1 MIEKLAECS
10 KMELAKGIEN
20 VDTKEMGEVAE
31 MLKELCEAEY
41 YATITKA
48 MEESEYGEDYDMNG
62 PKEERR
68 YYRGRARDSMG
79 RFKSRRGYDEMMGYE
94 EMYPMEHYR
103 DMDRDYGRMYYS
115 GGGSGGSSSG
125 SSGGSSGGSYGS
137 SSGGGSMSGSMGS
150 GNRNYGGDSGMRDY
164 REGRSGMSRR
174 SYMETKEAHPGNS
187 SEDKQVKTKELEK
200 YMNELS
206 SDLTEMIA
214 GASAEEKSVLKT
226 KMQTLMQKIQ

>member
-1 MIEKLAECS
+1 MHIKHIHETIEKIADC
-10 KMELAKGIEN
+10 AKTEVCKGVEN
-20 VDTKEMGEVAE
+20 LDTKEMSEVAE
-31 MLKELCEAEY
+31 ILKELCEAEY

-48 MEESEYGEDYDMNG
+48 MGESEYGEDYDMHG
-62 PKEERR
+62 PMEERR

-79 RFKSRRGYDEMMGYE
+79 RFKSRRGYDEMMDYH

-103 DMDRDYGRMYYS
+103 DMDREYGRMYYS
-115 GGGSGGSSSG
+115 GSG
-125 SSGGSSGGSYGS
+125 SHDGN
-137 SSGGGSMSGSMGS
+137 SMSGSMGS
-150 GNRNYGGDSGMRDY
+150 GTRMNDSGMRDH

-174 SYMETKEAHPGNS
+174 SYMETKEMHPGNS
-187 SEDKQVKTKELEK
+187 AEEKQAKTRELEK

-214 GASAEEKSVLKT
+214 GASAEEKSMLKT

>member
-1 MIEKLAECS
+1 MHIKHIHETIEKIADC
-10 KMELAKGIEN
+10 AKTEVCKGVEN
-20 VDTKEMGEVAE
+20 LDTKEMSEVAE
-31 MLKELCEAEY
+31 ILKELCEAEY

-48 MEESEYGEDYDMNG
+48 MGESEYGEDYDMHG
-62 PKEERR
+62 PMEERR

-79 RFKSRRGYDEMMGYE
+79 RFKSRRGYDEMMDYH

-115 GGGSGGSSSG
+115 GSG
-125 SSGGSSGGSYGS
+125 SHDGN
-137 SSGGGSMSGSMGS
+137 SMSGSMGS
-150 GNRNYGGDSGMRDY
+150 GTRMHESGMRDH

-174 SYMETKEAHPGNS
+174 SYMETKEMHPGNS
-187 SEDKQVKTKELEK
+187 AEEKQAKTRELEK

-214 GASAEEKSVLKT
+214 GASAEEKSMLKS
-226 KMQTLMQKIQ
+226 KMQTLLSKIQ